1 MYDYSLVYLHMPN
14 SYGLV
19 FVDKCNEL
27 IHEEGE
33 MHMPNSYVKVFVD
46 KNNELIHEEGERF
59 YQKITAKSF
68 LDELHLCNLS
78 KNCF

>member
-1 MYDYSLVYLHMPN
+1 
-14 SYGLV
+14 
-19 FVDKCNEL
+19 
-27 IHEEGE
+27 
-33 MHMPNSYVKVFVD
+33 MPNSYVKVFVD